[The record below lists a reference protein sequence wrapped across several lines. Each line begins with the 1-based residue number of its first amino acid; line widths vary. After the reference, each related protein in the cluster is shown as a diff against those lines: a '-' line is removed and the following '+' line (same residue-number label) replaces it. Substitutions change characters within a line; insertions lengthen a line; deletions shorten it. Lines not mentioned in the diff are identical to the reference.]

1 MRLQEKDS
9 LDPVLKSPLMAGIWT
24 VVGVSKGQLVAKEQ
38 FLVNPSEDV
47 VEDNVAKN
55 IAITDYELEQIVQE
69 EKNSNVNNK
78 IQDEKEASEFMN
90 AFYEVVDRCSMGED
104 TIGQLG
110 KCSESVWSSLYPDHK
125 SQISGV
131 DPETGKLL

>member
-38 FLVNPSEDV
+38 FLVNPSGDID
-47 VEDNVAKN
+47 EDNVARN
-55 IAITDYELEQIVQE
+55 IAITDSELEQIVHE
-69 EKNSNVNNK
+69 EKYSHNMH
-78 IQDEKEASEFMN
+78 DEKEVSEFMN
-90 AFYEVVDRCSMGED
+90 NFYEVVARCSKED
-104 TIGQLG
+104 ISDQLG
-110 KCSESVWSSLYPDHK
+110 KCSESAWSSLYPDHK

-131 DPETGKLL
+131 DSQTGKLL